1 MNLVAIL
8 RERAAMHPDRPALID
23 RWKGKDRSISFRELQ
38 ERVERGSARLQEL
51 GLKRGSTI
59 LVLHPIAIEL
69 YEILLAAFHSGIRVM
84 LVDPGVG
91 KGFISNCCKRVAPD
105 AFFGSW
111 KAQMLRYLE
120 HGLKEVPLK
129 IRSGA
134 WFPGTVPWQK
144 EIAGKGITELPD
156 DEPALITFTSGSTGA
171 PKAAVRTHGFLIA
184 QHKALSKALDYEDGE
199 VDLVTLPV
207 FVLANLASGLTSV
220 LADFKLGKD
229 GKEGALRVREQ
240 CQRYKVTRCAA
251 SPHFFEVMLTAP
263 DSMTSLKKVYTG
275 GAAVFPELM
284 KRLTKALPESSIT
297 AVFGS
302 TEAEPMAHLDVRE
315 YDLSKTVMTS
325 EGYGLC
331 AGHPVD
337 EVQLRI
343 LKNQWGTPLKHL
355 EPAAFEAMV
364 QAQGQPGE
372 VVVTG
377 DHVLS
382 GYLDGVGDEET
393 KIHVGGKVWHRTGDA
408 AWIDKKGCLWL
419 LGRCSAKLPP
429 SPVTP
434 DGLPEG
440 ALDYPFAIEAAA
452 SMRYPHV
459 VSAALGWKDKR
470 TLVFGYAQLDAAKFE
485 EMSREFEELGIEQI
499 IFAGRKLPMDR
510 RHHAKIDYPALH
522 AMLETLTAP
531 SPRP

>member
-23 RWKGKDRSISFRELQ
+23 RCKGKDRSISFRELQ
-38 ERVERGSARLQEL
+38 ERAERGSARLQEL

-69 YEILLAAFHSGIRVM
+69 YEILLSAFHSGMRVM
-84 LVDPGVG
+84 LADPGVG

-111 KAQMLRYLE
+111 KAQMLRCFE
-120 HGLKEVPLK
+120 HALKEVPLK
-129 IRSGA
+129 IRSGT

-144 EIAGKGITELPD
+144 DLSGKAITDLPD
-156 DEPALITFTSGSTGA
+156 DEAALITFTSGSTGA

-229 GKEGALRVREQ
+229 GREGALRVREQ
-240 CQRYKVTRCAA
+240 CQRHHVTRCAA
-251 SPHFFEVMLTAP
+251 SPYFFEVMLTEPA
-263 DSMTSLKKVYTG
+263 SLSSLKKIYTG
-275 GAAVFPELM
+275 GAAVFPNLM
-284 KRLTKALPESSIT
+284 KRLAGALPESAIT

-315 YDLSKTVMTS
+315 YDLRKTAMTG

-331 AGHPVD
+331 AGHPVA
-337 EVQLRI
+337 EIELRV
-343 LKNQWGTPLKHL
+343 LKNNWGTPLKSL
-355 EPAAFEAMV
+355 APAAFEAMT
-364 QAQGQPGE
+364 QPQGRPGE
-372 VVVTG
+372 VVVAG

-382 GYLDGVGDEET
+382 GYLDGSGDEET

-408 AWIDKKGCLWL
+408 AWIDKDGCLWL

-429 SPVTP
+429 SPVAP
-434 DGLPEG
+434 ADLPEG
-440 ALDYPFAIEAAA
+440 ALDYPFAIEAAVG
-452 SMRYPHV
+452 MRYPQMA
-459 VSAALGWKDKR
+459 SAAIGWKGKR
-470 TLVFGYAQLDAAKFE
+470 SLVFGHEQPDTSKLE
-485 EMSREFEELGIEQI
+485 EMARELEALGIERI
-499 IFAGRKLPMDR
+499 IFTGQKLPMDR

-522 AMLETLTAP
+522 AMLESLTAP
-531 SPRP
+531 SPHP

>member
-8 RERAAMHPDRPALID
+8 RERAAMHPDRPALVD
-23 RWKGKDRSISFRELQ
+23 RWKGKDRSVTFRELQ
-38 ERVERGSARLQEL
+38 DRVERGTARLQEL
-51 GLKRGSTI
+51 GLKRGDTI

-69 YEILLAAFHSGIRVM
+69 YEILLAAFHAGMRVM

-91 KGFISNCCKRVAPD
+91 KGFISTCCKRVAPD

-111 KAQMLRYLE
+111 KAQILRYRE
-120 HGLKEVPLK
+120 PQLKAVPLK
-129 IRSGA
+129 IRPGA

-144 EIAGKGITELPD
+144 PLAGAAIAELPD
-156 DEPALITFTSGSTGA
+156 REPALITFTSGSTGV

-229 GKEGALRVREQ
+229 GKEGAARVREQ
-240 CQRYKVTRCAA
+240 CQRHDVTRCAA
-251 SPHFFEVMLTAP
+251 SPHFFDVMLTVPGSLA
-263 DSMTSLKKVYTG
+263 SLKKVYTG
-275 GAAVFPELM
+275 GAAVFPDLM
-284 KRLTKALPESSIT
+284 RRLTEALPESAIT

-302 TEAEPMAHLDVRE
+302 TEAEPMTHLDVRE
-315 YDLSKTVMTS
+315 YDLAKTVMTS

-331 AGHPVD
+331 AGHPV
-337 EVQLRI
+337 EEIELHIIR
-343 LKNQWGTPLKHL
+343 NQWGTPLKDL
-355 EPAAFEAMV
+355 EPAAFEAMI
-364 QAQGQPGE
+364 QPRGEPGE
-372 VVVTG
+372 VVVAG

-408 AWIDKKGCLWL
+408 GWIDKQGCLWL

-429 SPVTP
+429 SLVTP
-434 DGLPEG
+434 PELPAG
-440 ALDYPFAIEAAA
+440 ALDYPFAVEAAVG
-452 SMRYPHV
+452 MRFPHV
-459 VSAALGWKDKR
+459 TTAAIGWKDRR
-470 TLVFGYAQLDAAKFE
+470 TLIFGCQPPEADKAAE
-485 EMSREFEELGIEQI
+485 IAREFEKFGIQEL
-499 IFAGRKLPMDR
+499 IFAGKLPMDR
-510 RHHAKIDYPALH
+510 RHHSKIDYPALF
-522 AMLETLTAP
+522 AMLEA
-531 SPRP
+531 REAKK

>member
-8 RERAAMHPDRPALID
+8 RERAVMHPDRPALVD

-38 ERVERGSARLQEL
+38 DRVERGSNRLQEL

-59 LVLHPIAIEL
+59 MVLHPIAIEL
-69 YEILLAAFHSGIRVM
+69 YEILLSAFHSGMRVM

-111 KAQMLRYLE
+111 KAQMLRYFE
-120 HGLKEVPLK
+120 HGLKQVPLK

-144 EIAGKGITELPD
+144 DLEGKALTDLPE
-156 DEPALITFTSGSTGA
+156 DEAALITFTSGSTGA
-171 PKAAVRTHGFLIA
+171 PKAAVRNHGFLIA

-229 GKEGALRVREQ
+229 GSEGAARVREQ
-240 CQRYKVTRCAA
+240 CLRYHVTRCAA
-251 SPHFFEVMLTAP
+251 SPHFFEVMLTVP
-263 DSMTSLKKVYTG
+263 DSMATLKKVYTG

-284 KRLTKALPESSIT
+284 KRLTNALPESSIT

-315 YDLSKTVMTS
+315 YDLVKMTMTS

-331 AGHPVD
+331 AGHPV
-337 EVQLRI
+337 EAVELRI
-343 LKNQWGTPLKHL
+343 IKNSWGTPLKAL
-355 EPAAFEAMV
+355 DPASFDSMTLP
-364 QAQGQPGE
+364 QGQPGE

-382 GYLDGVGDEET
+382 GYLGGVGDEET

-408 AWIDKKGCLWL
+408 AWLDKDGCLWL
-419 LGRCSAKLPP
+419 LGRCSAKLPS
-429 SPVTP
+429 SPVAP
-434 DGLPEG
+434 PELPEG
-440 ALDYPFAIEAAA
+440 ALDYPFAIEAAVG
-452 SMRYPHV
+452 MRYPQV
-459 VSAALGWKDKR
+459 VSAAIGWKDKR
-470 TLVFGYAQLDAAKFE
+470 TLVFGHGQPDPATSE
-485 EMSREFEELGIEQI
+485 EMAREFETLGIQQV
-499 IFAGRKLPMDR
+499 IFAGGKLPMDR
-510 RHHAKIDYPALH
+510 RHHAKIDYPALR
-522 AMLETLTAP
+522 AMLKAREAKA
-531 SPRP
+531 S